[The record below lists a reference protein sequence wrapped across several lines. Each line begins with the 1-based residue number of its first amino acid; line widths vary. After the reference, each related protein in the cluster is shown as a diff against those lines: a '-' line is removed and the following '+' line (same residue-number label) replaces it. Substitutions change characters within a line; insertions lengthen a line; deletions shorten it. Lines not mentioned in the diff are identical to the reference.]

1 MLSLLLAAQL
11 QLPVPSDA
19 TVRHLLYDFPDAS
32 EEQVAS
38 ARVAL
43 WISAKGKVRDCRIVA
58 YGGDKTF
65 AEQLCEKI
73 IGARFEP
80 ARDGAGNRVPSLFT
94 IVLGASGSS
103 VHRSG
108 TMMNW
113 MSGASAPADF
123 VINLSAL
130 PPGLAWNPRVAV
142 NVLIDEAGRVAS
154 CEGDGAP
161 DSQKWIAIACQEA
174 GAGKFEA
181 MTSEA
186 AEPVAYIRNLVVKF
200 ETQD

>member
-11 QLPVPSDA
+11 QLPVAGEA
-19 TVRHLLYDFPDAS
+19 TVRHLLYDLPDAS

-80 ARDGAGNRVPSLFT
+80 ARDGDGNPVPSLFT

-142 NVLIDEAGRVAS
+142 NVLIDEEGQVAS
-154 CEGDGAP
+154 CEGDSAP
-161 DSQKWIAIACQEA
+161 ESQQWIAIACQEA

-181 MTSEA
+181 MTSET
-186 AEPVAYIRNLVVKF
+186 AEPVAYVRNLVVKF
-200 ETQD
+200 ETQE